1 MEPRDVT
8 STMCLGVAEC
18 WALAL
23 VSMAVAL
30 ESQTMVAMKGWVC
43 PGVGAG
49 WGSESVLLGHWTQCL
64 WWGCF
69 MECRPSVGSLTAL
82 ATIQRSN

>member
-23 VSMAVAL
+23 VSMAIAL
-30 ESQTMVAMKGWVC
+30 ESQTVVAMKGWVC
-43 PGVGAG
+43 PGVGAAAG
-49 WGSESVLLGHWTQCL
+49 EGGCSLGTL
-64 WWGCF
+64 DAV
-69 MECRPSVGSLTAL
+69 SLVGLFCGV
-82 ATIQRSN
+82 